1 MPEVSEPAVDESHGR
16 AMFIVWTALHWV
28 ETTSALVAMQI
39 EAPKVLD
46 LDLDLDL
53 GLLAAHQDLCHLHNV
68 DVS

>member
-1 MPEVSEPAVDESHGR
+1 
-16 AMFIVWTALHWV
+16 MFIVWTALHWV

-46 LDLDLDL
+46 L
-53 GLLAAHQDLCHLHNV
+53 GLLAAHHDLCHLHNV